1 MEQNTALGRRL
12 STSKYDRF
20 SQSIP
25 DALGFDNKEVVD
37 EFGVRRN
44 LSRRVQTSAGTA
56 SDKLQIRHTQSNRS
70 TQSSSIRRQIIRKSQ
85 SGDPSNGGL
94 RNLTPI
100 PGSPHTTEYSVP
112 PSPSSVSSKVNSSP
126 GSPFKNKES
135 INGRARSN
143 GDHLTDSFHRTAGS
157 SLTVRSQPQSLSAAL
172 ELLATSEVDL
182 VNSQRG
188 SPSEASFGT
197 LSSYKSAPII
207 PSIDIQSDSSSV
219 RSLWDLSPPS
229 FGQGPV
235 KLNGNSLSAS
245 KIAARGISA
254 PIPNHGM
261 PLFRS
266 LLHAY
271 DTRSTLQQLQL
282 K

>member
-1 MEQNTALGRRL
+1 MRQNTALGRRL

-44 LSRRVQTSAGTA
+44 LNRRVQTSAGTA
-56 SDKLQIRHTQSNRS
+56 PDKLQIRHTQSNRS
-70 TQSSSIRRQIIRKSQ
+70 AQSSSIRRQVIRKSQ

-100 PGSPHTTEYSVP
+100 PGSPHTTEYSIP
-112 PSPSSVSSKVNSSP
+112 PSPSSISSRVNSSP
-126 GSPFKNKES
+126 GSKHKES

-143 GDHLTDSFHRTAGS
+143 GDHLTDSFRRTAGS

-172 ELLATSEVDL
+172 ELLATSEVDP
-182 VNSQRG
+182 VNPQRG

-219 RSLWDLSPPS
+219 RSLRDISPPS
-229 FGQGPV
+229 SRQGPG
-235 KLNGNSLSAS
+235 KLNGNGLSTS
-245 KIAARGISA
+245 KIAAKGISA

-261 PLFRS
+261 LSFRS

-271 DTRSTLQQLQL
+271 DT
-282 K
+282 